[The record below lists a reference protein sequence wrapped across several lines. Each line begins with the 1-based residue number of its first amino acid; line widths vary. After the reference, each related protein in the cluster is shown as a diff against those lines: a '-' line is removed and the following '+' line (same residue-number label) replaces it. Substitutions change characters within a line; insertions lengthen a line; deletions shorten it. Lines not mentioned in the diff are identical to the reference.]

1 LRIPVKMKTGQ
12 ALTEYTIIGL
22 SIATIA
28 IGSLLFLS
36 QSVRDGFSNM
46 LGSKK
51 SADVAIGASPLAQ
64 SPSDMGSTDP
74 SDSTTL
80 SDPSPM
86 TRIPD
91 TPITIY
97 SEDLSNSVLTSGANG
112 TTTVL
117 ANNIQAVAAQ
127 KMAAGELSQAQYN
140 ALVDLSNQGHTL
152 ADIAKVLESN
162 VTSGISPDTPVLF
175 QGKMVTIQHL
185 YESIGYNYNS
195 RSDPLPVNPLEANGA
210 FPELDKFMSL
220 YRSASQS
227 GALSDPAI
235 QTTVHEAASQ
245 IALIN
250 MSLDQATGAQLYG
263 SAQNSLTE
271 QIASKLTNSKSA
283 IICNAGNGKDSGTN
297 CQ

>member
-1 LRIPVKMKTGQ
+1 MCVPARMKTGQ
-12 ALTEYTIIGL
+12 ALTEYTIIGI
-22 SIATIA
+22 SIVTIA

-36 QSVRDGFSNM
+36 QSVRDGFSNI
-46 LGSKK
+46 LGRQK
-51 SADVAIGASPLAQ
+51 SPDIAISASPVSQ
-64 SPSDMGSTDP
+64 NRSDANNTP
-74 SDSTTL
+74 L

-86 TRIPD
+86 TIVPD
-91 TPITIY
+91 TPVTIKP
-97 SEDLSNSVLTSGANG
+97 EDLSSAVLTAGANG
-112 TTTVL
+112 ATTTL
-117 ANNIQAVAAQ
+117 ANSIQSVAAQ
-127 KMAAGELSQAQYN
+127 KLAAGELSQAQYS

-152 ADIAKVLESN
+152 ADIAKVLEST
-162 VTSGISPDTPVLF
+162 VTPSISPNTSVLF

-195 RSDPLPVNPLEANGA
+195 RSDPLPANPLEANGA

-235 QTTVHEAASQ
+235 QATVHEAASQ

-271 QIASKLTNSKSA
+271 QTASRLTNSNSV
-283 IICNAGNGKDSGTN
+283 IICNSGNGKDSGTN